1 MDIETKHILEPEM
14 YVFFYLIHYY
24 IIYYYIYIGNILLL
38 KLNMASYISR
48 SIEIVVTQRTIYK
61 IYT

>member
-1 MDIETKHILEPEM
+1 MYIE
-14 YVFFYLIHYY
+14 
-24 IIYYYIYIGNILLL
+24 NILLL

-48 SIEIVVTQRTIYK
+48 SIEVVVTQRTIYK